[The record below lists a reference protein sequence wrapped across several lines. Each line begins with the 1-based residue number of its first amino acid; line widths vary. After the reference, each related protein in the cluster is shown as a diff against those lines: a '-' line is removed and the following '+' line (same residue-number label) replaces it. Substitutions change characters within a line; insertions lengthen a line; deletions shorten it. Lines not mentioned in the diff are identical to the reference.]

1 MIQVSVVVPTFKRVE
16 QTVKSLGLLA
26 TSDGV
31 GKEFELEIIV
41 ADSTPDTSIKD
52 AVEAAFREGGALHA
66 DGAQKSSPPSFIY
79 VKPEH
84 PGIAA
89 NKNAGAKMAHGA
101 ILIFS
106 DSDMEVEKNTL
117 SLTVQYLKNHE
128 KAGAV
133 GGSVIWK
140 GGPYSG
146 QKDRPRAEDRLLMK
160 DETTF
165 IEALYSRYLA
175 TYKSVF
181 DAVGGYDEQVFNMR
195 GEGSDLSIRY
205 WRAGFPLTYEEAIRV
220 HHVHDVPDAA
230 AVRVDHAEWG
240 IARDLLLLGYKYD
253 MFNEDL
259 SNFRATVEI
268 NFSPIGAAGY
278 YHLLR
283 GIGKN
288 FDQIAADKPA
298 LDAFRAN
305 DKPAFPFKFLE
316 IFTDMQMLEECIKS
330 TDFRLADARLATFGS

>member
-16 QTVKSLGLLA
+16 QTVKILELLA
-26 TSDGV
+26 SSDGV

-52 AVEAAFREGGALHA
+52 ALVGIHLEPGVEPFA
-66 DGAQKSSPPSFIY
+66 Y

-89 NKNAGAKMAHGA
+89 NKNAGVKNAHGQ

-117 SLTVQYLKNHE
+117 LTTVNYLKNHD
-128 KAGAV
+128 KAAAV

-140 GGPYSG
+140 GGPYNG
-146 QKDRPRAEDRLLMK
+146 QKDRPRAEDRLVLNG
-160 DETTF
+160 DTTY

-175 TYKSVF
+175 TYSKVF
-181 DAVGGYDEQVFNMR
+181 GAVGGYDEQVFNMR

-205 WRAGFPLTYEEAIRV
+205 WRAGYPLAYEESIRV

-240 IARDLLLLGYKYD
+240 IARDLLLLGYKYN
-253 MFNEDL
+253 MFEQDL
-259 SNFRATVEI
+259 QNFRATVEI

-278 YHLLR
+278 YQILR

-288 FDQIAADKPA
+288 MDMIAADKPV

-305 DKPAFPFKFLE
+305 DKPLYDFKFLE
-316 IFTDMQMLEECIKS
+316 IFSDMHTCNECIS
-330 TDFRLADARLATFGS
+330 GAVARLTEARQNAFV